1 MDIKVNETPV
11 RTSRNF
17 RINNIKLENITIP
30 ENLDEF
36 KNINIVYEK
45 AQITKNSNVE
55 NRLIYGNGQ
64 ILEDNVYNHAN
75 SNIKVETAQ
84 KAESIK
90 LEYTLTDDSLNLV
103 NYIDIVAKHDVNV
116 TIVYKALTKETC
128 FHNGIIRLNAQ
139 NNVKVNIAIV
149 NMLNDN
155 SLNFDAIENKLD
167 ANSNVKY
174 TIIDLGGKYSISNY
188 YSDILGENAKN
199 DLKTVYLGKEKQVK
213 DLNYIAELRGENTDI
228 NIDVQGALK
237 DEAKKNFKGT
247 IDFKRGCKGAK
258 GDENEFCML
267 LSPKAKSLA
276 LPMLLC
282 TESDVEGNHSTASG
296 KVDNNSLFYIM
307 SRGFSE
313 KDAIKLIVRARFN
326 KIIERIKDEELK
338 DVVLNEIDDRLN

>member
-55 NRLIYGNGQ
+55 NRLTYGNGQ

-84 KAESIK
+84 KAENIK

-116 TIVYKALTKETC
+116 TIVYKSLTKEAG
-128 FHNGIIRLNAQ
+128 FHNGIIRLKAQ
-139 NNVKVNIAIV
+139 NNVKVNIAII

-155 SLNFDAIENKLD
+155 SLNFDAIENKLE

-228 NIDVQGALK
+228 DIDVQGALK

-296 KVDNNSLFYIM
+296 KIDNNSLFYIM

-338 DVVLNEIDDRLN
+338 DIILNEIDDRLN